1 MPLPALAAVAALAT
15 FAHLVRRA
23 PLGSRAGGVEPQPDV
38 PDEVLD
44 RYSDLSSILSDV
56 QADIRSTARSARMNL
71 SDSASSLMQDML
83 EFQGFTVLGRG
94 GGRVVVDL
102 GSGYVAKLAS
112 WQGGRNQ
119 NKREFKIWNSAKGEL
134 REMLVPILRLD
145 EAGSMVLVPRVVP
158 VDDLLHAADRTQAKE
173 AEDMLGQA
181 MSRIRPLMPEAIVD
195 SNFDFNWG
203 FHDGKLKLLDYGQ

>member
-1 MPLPALAAVAALAT
+1 MPLPAIAAVAALAT
-15 FAHLVRRA
+15 FAHLARRT

-56 QADIRSTARSARMNL
+56 QADIRSTARSTRVNL
-71 SDSASSLMQDML
+71 SDMASSLMQDML
-83 EFQGFTVLGRG
+83 EFHGFTVLGRG

-102 GSGYVAKLAS
+102 GSGYAAKLAS

-145 EAGSMVLVPRVVP
+145 EAGSMVLVPRVVS
-158 VDDLLHAADRTQAKE
+158 VGDLLRAADRTQAKE
-173 AEDMLGQA
+173 VEDMIGQA
-181 MSRIRPLMPEAIVD
+181 MRRISPLIPEAIVD
-195 SNFDFNWG
+195 FSFDFNWG
-203 FHDGKLKLLDYGQ
+203 LHDGKLKLLDYGQ